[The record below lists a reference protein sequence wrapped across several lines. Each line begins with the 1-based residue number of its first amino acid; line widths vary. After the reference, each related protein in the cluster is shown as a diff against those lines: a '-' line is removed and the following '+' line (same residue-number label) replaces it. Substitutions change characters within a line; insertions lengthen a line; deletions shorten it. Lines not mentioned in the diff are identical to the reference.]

1 MTNLITVLLFTL
13 FLTSCGGGGGS
24 NLPTPPTTNSNTLN
38 IVAAPTTGTTCK
50 AYQVTNGAKGNL
62 LGTSPLSADGKTS
75 FTGFLY
81 TGNALIEC
89 LGGTYTDE
97 ATNTSGTSLSTL
109 TAVVNMTQS
118 GDYTITPLTHMAAEL
133 GSGNLDEVITIHN
146 KNIADQF
153 GLENMDIT
161 TSIPVVA
168 GSGTAQ
174 VSNAYGL
181 AVALISQMGQ
191 TDTKSLDDIVN
202 DIVTDMAN
210 ASLSTAIK
218 NKITAAITAIT
229 AKNHLDFSA
238 VDSTTFTAQVGTDVA
253 NDTLPPQITLTGS
266 QTVTVVYGDGYVDA
280 GSSVVDNSGE
290 SISAAL
296 SGATIDSST
305 VVGEY
310 QITYTATDSKG
321 NQSTAQRTVTVTPKN
336 ATVTAN
342 ATSKTYGQADP
353 SFTYSTSGLINGDTL
368 SGALSRNAGENVG
381 TYVLTQ
387 GTLANANYNLNF
399 TSADITITKADVT
412 VTANAVS
419 KTYGDSD
426 PDLTYGTSGLVSGD
440 TLSGALSRNAGENVG
455 TYAISQGSVSG
466 GDNYNISFVG
476 DDLTITQKNITVSA
490 QDKTKSMGTSDPAL
504 TYTVSP
510 ALVSGDSFT
519 GALTRAVGEELG
531 NYAITQGT
539 LALSSNYNITFNA
552 GTLSITD
559 NRTPQASFS
568 LGGDMTIGY
577 GTQSYTISISGNPA
591 NDVAF
596 ESSDENVAQIGM
608 SSGVITIKGFG
619 TTTITA
625 TSAGDS
631 TYAPASDAIVLT
643 LEPNLI
649 QKFMGGA
656 LLTTDDKPIEFAFNT
671 QTGKVEEVSASC
683 DFGNSN
689 STQVGHYKF
698 HDITSPYLDVVSR
711 CGKGEV
717 HSVIGSTRIDGQMIC
732 EVASHES
739 RMFHCRVFN
748 NNPDNPALGSNYEDF
763 VAVLADIPLDTPTTL
778 SFVNGGTDVISTRSI
793 YNDGTHP
800 AGTYEFTSG
809 SNTFVVG
816 GAVSV
821 GDTITGC
828 EKYHF
833 ERQADPIITYDT
845 IECSGYGIV
854 DFSNSKLP

>member
-24 NLPTPPTTNSNTLN
+24 NPPTPPTTNSNTLN

-97 ATNTSGTSLSTL
+97 ATNTPGTSLSTL

-118 GDYTITPLTHMAAEL
+118 GDYTITPLTHMAVEL

-191 TDTKSLDDIVN
+191 TDTKSLDDIVD

-290 SISAAL
+290 SIVAVL
-296 SGATIDSST
+296 SGSVDGTTS
-305 VVGEY
+305 VGTH
-310 QITYTATDSKG
+310 QLTYTATDSKG

-387 GTLANANYNLNF
+387 GTLANANYTLNF
-399 TSADITITKADVT
+399 TSADLTITKAAVT

-577 GTQSYTISISGNPA
+577 GTQSYTIAISGNPA

-643 LEPNLI
+643 IAPNLI

-698 HDITSPYLDVVSR
+698 HDITSPYLNVVSR

-717 HSVIGSTRIDGQMIC
+717 YGSVGSVKTNGHAIC
-732 EVASHES
+732 GLVAHDN
-739 RMFHCRVFN
+739 RMFYCRGFN
-748 NNPDNPALGSNYEDF
+748 NNPDNPALGSNYEEF
-763 VAVLADIPLDTPTTL
+763 IAVLADIPYDTPTTL
-778 SFVNGGTDVISTRSI
+778 TFVAGGTDVISTRSI

-816 GAVSV
+816 GAASV

-828 EKYHF
+828 EKHHF
-833 ERQADPIITYDT
+833 EYQASPVIVFTSV
-845 IECSGYGIV
+845 ECSGYGIV
-854 DFSNSKLP
+854 DFYNSQLP